1 MSQYISGL
9 ATFEDVIQHS
19 AIDNLDFITA
29 GLIPPNPSELIQSE
43 DFKTI
48 LADLKEKYDVL
59 LIDNPPVGI
68 VSDGIH
74 LLAQADIP
82 LYIFKANYSKRIFAE
97 RVEELFKIQKLDS
110 LNVILNGVETNQSI
124 YGYGYEYGDNYNG
137 YYSDGET
144 EFFLKTW
151 LKKISDKW
159 KK

>member
-1 MSQYISGL
+1 MK
-9 ATFEDVIQHS
+9 TFCFSREQLSILIYALVASKEQVDQSQHS
-19 AIDNLDFITA
+19 EIDNLDFITA

-43 DFKTI
+43 DFKII

-97 RVEELFKIQKLDS
+97 RVEELFKVQ
-110 LNVILNGVETNQSI
+110 
-124 YGYGYEYGDNYNG
+124 
-137 YYSDGET
+137 
-144 EFFLKTW
+144 
-151 LKKISDKW
+151 
-159 KK
+159 